1 MNAYRENSDRTK
13 AVGPKSPTGFAVI
26 VFLRIFQIGLHTFGI
41 LAVGIIKML
50 PVLR

>member
-1 MNAYRENSDRTK
+1 MPIERIRIEQKPSALG
-13 AVGPKSPTGFAVI
+13 AGGFAVI

>member
-1 MNAYRENSDRTK
+1 MPIERIRIEQKPSAPRAD
-13 AVGPKSPTGFAVI
+13 GFAGI